1 MQDYLG
7 NVFVAVHPVEAATE
21 DALMALGKVL
31 SDLKAR
37 EPRITYI
44 TGIEEL
50 LEGRYP
56 PPWDTH
62 PIVPDSEGEITIPS
76 REGKFSIPEPWK
88 YCPAVV
94 KTHDRELAEEE
105 LATLLRQKIPPELG
119 EIVVNFGGY

>member
-1 MQDYLG
+1 LQDYLG

-50 LEGRYP
+50 LDGR
-56 PPWDTH
+56 
-62 PIVPDSEGEITIPS
+62 
-76 REGKFSIPEPWK
+76 
-88 YCPAVV
+88 
-94 KTHDRELAEEE
+94 
-105 LATLLRQKIPPELG
+105 
-119 EIVVNFGGY
+119 